1 MIHHLRSLQWRN
13 ILLIILVTIFSE
25 YLIEFIL
32 FGHVIGSGYTLY
44 SVLLHILYYL
54 AIPSV
59 IVASELWKRQAKKL
73 VQYLALIV
81 PTLIHVV
88 LHIVPFLQLLH
99 IEWMEDDHTSDT
111 VIIEENHDDEED
123 HHHDIY
129 WYWYIFAII
138 LISLQVYAVET
149 LLRRLPLD
157 HRSIECDDIC
167 DH

>member
-1 MIHHLRSLQWRN
+1 MIHRLRSLQWRN
-13 ILLIILVTIFSE
+13 IFLIILVTIVSE
-25 YLIEFIL
+25 YIIELLL
-32 FGHVIGSGYTLY
+32 FGHFVGRGYTVF
-44 SVLLHILYYL
+44 SVLLHTVYYL

-88 LHIVPFLQLLH
+88 LHVVPFLQLFHL
-99 IEWMEDDHTSDT
+99 EWPEHDGI
-111 VIIEENHDDEED
+111 VAENFVIEENYDDED
-123 HHHDIY
+123 HHHDID
-129 WYWYIFAII
+129 WYWYIIAII
-138 LISLQVYAVET
+138 LISLQVYTVET

-157 HRSIECDDIC
+157 HRPTECGDGC